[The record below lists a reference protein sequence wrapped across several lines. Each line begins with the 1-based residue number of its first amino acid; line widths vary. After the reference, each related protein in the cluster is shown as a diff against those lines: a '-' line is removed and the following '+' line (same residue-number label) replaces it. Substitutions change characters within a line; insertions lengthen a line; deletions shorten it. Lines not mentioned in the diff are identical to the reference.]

1 MLPLTEKE
9 LKSEQ
14 DSVSVTFL
22 ERNSHNNLL
31 KIKIIEKLE
40 IIVTLQVNT
49 EAQHTVSVT

>member
-1 MLPLTEKE
+1 M
-9 LKSEQ
+9 Q
-14 DSVSVTFL
+14 RSVTFV
-22 ERNSHNNLL
+22 ERISHNNLL